1 MTVRRGEWHVDDA
14 KMREAVLDRLAR
26 LERVATEGGTEELL
40 PVARSE
46 LHRLTGGLRALL
58 EAHHPDSDGRCPACS
73 GTVRSRSWPCESW
86 LQVHRGLIGD
96 RATPGA
102 PIDRHSPADEAAPD
116 REPGPDVGARP
127 PTGRWPSSA
136 PVHHRPPRPEDGRPP
151 GSDRPISRPQHGT
164 G

>member
-26 LERVATEGGTEELL
+26 LERVAIEGGTEELL

-46 LHRLTGGLRALL
+46 LHRLTSGLRALL
-58 EAHHPDSDGRCPACS
+58 EAHHPDADGRCPACS
-73 GTVRSRSWPCESW
+73 GAVRSRSWPCESW
-86 LQVHRGLIGD
+86 LMVHRGLIGD
-96 RATPGA
+96 RTA
-102 PIDRHSPADEAAPD
+102 PAAPTGRHGPADEPD
-116 REPGPDVGARP
+116 PDAEGRQ

-136 PVHHRPPRPEDGRPP
+136 PVRHHRSPRPEDGRPTAARRP
-151 GSDRPISRPQHGT
+151 GPERPIAWPQHGT